1 MKMKNNNPNPIPED
15 MFQSL
20 SKDKVIR
27 RQVMRGSFN
36 YFFHFYF
43 AHYVQFPTATFQ
55 KDLIAKVENEP
66 DENLFVVAFRG
77 SGKSTIVTTAY
88 PIWAILGQQ
97 QKKFVIIFCQ
107 TRVQAKQHMM
117 NIRNELENNVL
128 LKNDLGPFSESSDE
142 WGSHSI
148 VFSNTQARITVASA
162 EQSIRGMRH
171 HQHRPDLFICDDVE
185 DVASTKTR
193 EGRNKTYQWL
203 TGDVIPAGDKKTRLI
218 VVGNLL
224 HEDSLLMRLR
234 ERVLKHELDGTFMSC
249 ALVTKDGKSAW
260 SGKFPDLIA
269 IEKERKKIG
278 DEIAWQREYLLNI
291 IPDDDQVIHPD
302 WIQFYYADQLP
313 SKKEDAYRAT
323 YTAVDLAISVK
334 DTADYTAMVTARIYG
349 RNEKL
354 RVFITPQLLNKRLTF
369 PQQVDVMKMHSKTDL
384 VGSCDRLLVE
394 SVSYQDALPQMLESQ
409 GIKAEGI
416 KPVNDKRTRLALTS
430 SMIRNGTILFPD
442 KGCELLLEQIIGFGV
457 EKHDDLADAFSLLI
471 HKVVENFTKESTF
484 LIMFLGSGTT
494 DDDTVWYHDYR
505 DILQDVDCLLPKAK
519 EQIEIIH
526 TEPRRRR

>member
-1 MKMKNNNPNPIPED
+1 MKTKNNNPNPIPEE

-20 SKDKVIR
+20 AKDKVIR
-27 RQVMRGSFN
+27 RQVMQGSFN

-97 QKKFVIIFCQ
+97 QKKFVIIFCH

-117 NIRNELENNVL
+117 NVRNELENNLL
-128 LKNDLGPFSESSDE
+128 LKSDLGPFSESSDE
-142 WGSHSI
+142 WGSHSL

-162 EQSIRGMRH
+162 EQSIRGLRH

-203 TGDVIPAGDKKTRLI
+203 TGDVIPAGDQNTRLI
-218 VVGNLL
+218 VIGNLL

-234 ERVLKHELDGTFMSC
+234 ERTLKKELDGTFMSC
-249 ALVTKDGKSAW
+249 AIVDDKGKSNW
-260 SGKFPDLIA
+260 PGKFPDKKAL
-269 IEKERKKIG
+269 EKERKKIG
-278 DEIAWQREYLLNI
+278 DDVAWQREYLLNI
-291 IPDDDQVIHPD
+291 IPDDDQVIHPE
-302 WIQFYYADQLP
+302 WLQFYYADKLP
-313 SKKEDAYRAT
+313 GRKETAYRAT
-323 YTAVDLAISVK
+323 YTGVDLAISVK
-334 DTADYTAMVTARIYG
+334 DTADYTAMVSARIYG
-349 RNEKL
+349 CNEKL
-354 RVFITPQLLNKRLTF
+354 RIFILPRLLNKRLTF
-369 PQQVDVMKMHSKTDL
+369 PQQVDVMKMHKGTELS
-384 VGSCDRLLVE
+384 GRHDRLLVE

-409 GIKAEGI
+409 GIEAEGI
-416 KPVNDKRTRLALTS
+416 KPQNDKRTRLALTS

-442 KGCELLLEQIIGFGV
+442 KGCEHLLEQMTGFGV

-471 HKVVENFTKESTF
+471 HRVVEEFTNQGTF
-484 LIMFLGSGTT
+484 LMMFLGSDSTHDST
-494 DDDTVWYHDYR
+494 LWYHHYR
-505 DILQDVDCLLPKAK
+505 DVLQDVDCLLPKAK

-526 TEPRRRR
+526 TEDRRR